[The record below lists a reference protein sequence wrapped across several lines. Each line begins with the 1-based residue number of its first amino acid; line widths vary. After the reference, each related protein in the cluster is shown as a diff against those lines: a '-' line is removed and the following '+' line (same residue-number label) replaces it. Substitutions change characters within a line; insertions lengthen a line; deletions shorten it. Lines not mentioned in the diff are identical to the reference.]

1 MKTQNN
7 KKKTRL
13 CEAKILLYNSAL
25 RRTHVWD
32 LATERCSRYKVAST
46 WISDQLSVG
55 LHHLWLE
62 QVILKRSNIK
72 TQKNN
77 RGMELLLFLSAAFT
91 LSTAAP
97 NQHRHIRW
105 DPYHCCTLVGDERS
119 NSTEVIRSTVTYNS
133 FGRDFFIWTYYVC
146 SLGHF
151 LWHVMLNLLQGGSS
165 FWECM

>member
-13 CEAKILLYNSAL
+13 CEAKILLHNSGL
-25 RRTHVWD
+25 RSTHVWD
-32 LATERCSRYKVAST
+32 LETERCSRYKVAST
-46 WISDQLSVG
+46 WIIGPVVCWSPP
-55 LHHLWLE
+55 LE
-62 QVILKRSNIK
+62 KVILKTSNIK

-77 RGMELLLFLSAAFT
+77 RGMELLLFLSVAFT

-97 NQHRHIRW
+97 DQHRHIRW
-105 DPYHCCTLVGDERS
+105 DPYHCCARVAAERS
-119 NSTEVIRSTVTYNS
+119 NSIEVIWSTVTYKLS
-133 FGRDFFIWTYYVC
+133 SGRNFFIWTHYVC